1 MPKTRRYDDPCG
13 TARALEVIGERW
25 AVLIVRELLLGPKR
39 FGAIR
44 AGLHGVSPNVL
55 SQRLRELQSAAVVR
69 RDTLPPPADV
79 AVYEL
84 TERGHA
90 LEPVLLELGRWG
102 SREPIDTDSDLGID
116 ALMLALKT
124 LFSAEHAFDAI
135 FGITVD
141 REDFRVAIHDRAI
154 NVRRGAATDART
166 NLTTDVNTLRA
177 VAFGRETIS
186 HAEADHRLTIA
197 GDRRPAQKF
206 SQMFSPPDA
215 DLNQRTA
222 PRPQ

>member
-13 TARALEVIGERW
+13 TARALEVVGERW
-25 AVLIVRELLLGPKR
+25 AVLVVRELLFGPKR

-55 SQRLRELQSAAVVR
+55 SQRLRELESAGVVR
-69 RDTLPPPADV
+69 RGTLSPPADV

-84 TERGHA
+84 TERGRA
-90 LEPVLLELGRWG
+90 LEPILLELGRWG
-102 SREPIDTDSDLGID
+102 SREPIDTNSDLGVD

-124 LFSAEHAFDAI
+124 LFAAEHAFDAT

-141 REDFRVAIHDRAI
+141 REDFRVAVHDRAI
-154 NVRRGAATDART
+154 DVRRGAATDART
-166 NLTTDVNTLRA
+166 HLTTDAKTLRA
-177 VAFGRETIS
+177 VAFGRESIS
-186 HAEADHRLTIA
+186 HAEAADRLIIS

-206 SQMFSPPDA
+206 SRMFSAPDGA
-215 DLNQRTA
+215 MNKLTA
-222 PRPQ
+222 PRSR

>member
-1 MPKTRRYDDPCG
+1 M
-13 TARALEVIGERW
+13 LV
-25 AVLIVRELLLGPKR
+25 VRELLLGPKR

-55 SQRLRELQSAAVVR
+55 SQRLRELERAGVVR

-84 TERGHA
+84 TARGRA

-102 SREPIDTDSDLGID
+102 SREPIDTNSDLGVD

-124 LFSAEHAFDAI
+124 LFAPEHAFDAI

-141 REDFRVAIHDRAI
+141 REDFRIVVHDRAI
-154 NVRRGAATDART
+154 NVRRGAAADAPT
-166 NLTTDVNTLRA
+166 HLTTDAKTLRA
-177 VAFGRETIS
+177 VAFGRETVS
-186 HAEADHRLTIA
+186 HAEAAHRLTIA
-197 GDRRPAQKF
+197 GDRQPAQKF
-206 SQMFSPPDA
+206 SQMFSPPDT

>member
-1 MPKTRRYDDPCG
+1 M
-13 TARALEVIGERW
+13 
-25 AVLIVRELLLGPKR
+25 LIVRELLLGPKR

-55 SQRLRELQSAAVVR
+55 AQRLRELQSAGVVR

-84 TERGHA
+84 TERGRA

-102 SREPIDTDSDLGID
+102 SREPIDTNSDLGID

-124 LFSAEHAFDAI
+124 LFAPEHAFEAI

-141 REDFRVAIHDRAI
+141 REDFRIIVHDRAI
-154 NVRRGAATDART
+154 NVRRDAAADTPT
-166 NLTTDVNTLRA
+166 HLTTDAKTLRA
-177 VAFGRETIS
+177 VAFGRETVS
-186 HAEADHRLTIA
+186 HAEAAHRLTIA
-197 GDRRPAQKF
+197 GDRGPAQKF
-206 SQMFSPPDA
+206 SRMFCPPDA
-215 DLNQRTA
+215 DLNHRTA